1 MVYNCF
7 IKCQVCS
14 KITRVCLQVGWQTE
28 HPVVVTCG
36 ECGTSL
42 SGHVMIGQETL
53 GLGFEFDNAIIINDD
68 DYEDY
73 LVECS
78 GG

>member
-1 MVYNCF
+1 M
-7 IKCQVCS
+7 
-14 KITRVCLQVGWQTE
+14 RLQVGWQTE

-42 SGHVMIGQETL
+42 LGHVTMGQESL
-53 GLGFEFDNAIIINDD
+53 ELRFEFDNATIINEDD
-68 DYEDY
+68 HEDY

-78 GG
+78 GEFPSLKQRSRGKP